1 MQYGKRQLIVLMAG
15 LCACNAYAI
24 DPGFYMGVMM
34 GPAKNTGKIT
44 DVQIV
49 PVPPQ
54 NEANNALPPLTT
66 PVKPNTNQFG
76 GRIFMGYKANQYF
89 SVEGGFTY
97 FSNIDYK
104 TIESIPPGNETCGG
118 TTVKVR
124 DLDILGKASV
134 TFRGFELF
142 GKAGAALAFLSIPKG
157 FDIGPNRNTCGG
169 DAKSEMKVVPAF
181 ALGVGYDLSQN
192 WVADISYNQVR
203 VGSLVNNMDFYALG
217 FTYHFVNTYCGQFLC
232 D

>member
-1 MQYGKRQLIVLMAG
+1 MQYGKRQLITVLAG
-15 LCACNAYAI
+15 LFTLNAYAI

-44 DVQIV
+44 DVQVV
-49 PVPPQ
+49 PVPPSPD
-54 NEANNALPPLTT
+54 ATLPPLTT

-97 FSNIDYK
+97 FSNINFK
-104 TIESIPPGNETCGG
+104 TTQSIPANLETCGG

-142 GKAGAALAFLSIPKG
+142 GKAGGALAFLTIPKG
-157 FDIGPNRNTCGG
+157 FDIGSNINTCGG
-169 DAKSEMKVVPAF
+169 NAKSEMKVVPAF
-181 ALGVGYDLSQN
+181 AIGAGYDLSQN
-192 WVADISYNQVR
+192 WVADISYNQVN
-203 VGSLVNNMDFYALG
+203 VGSVVNTMKFYALG